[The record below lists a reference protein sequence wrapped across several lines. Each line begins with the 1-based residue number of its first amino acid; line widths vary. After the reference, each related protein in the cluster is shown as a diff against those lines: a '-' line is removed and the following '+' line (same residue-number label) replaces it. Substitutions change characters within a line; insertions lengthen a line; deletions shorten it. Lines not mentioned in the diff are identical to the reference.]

1 MNCGRNHNPYSEKN
15 SELFTNANED
25 ALPTFGGICKWF
37 GFANGKI
44 HQQISKITLVLD
56 SFRSH

>member
-1 MNCGRNHNPYSEKN
+1 MNYGRNHNLYSEKN
-15 SELFTNANED
+15 SELFTNASLRPAN
-25 ALPTFGGICKWF
+25 FGGICKWF

-44 HQQISKITLVLD
+44 HQQISEITLVLD